1 MPRAR
6 KQQNAFNDWEL
17 VNVRPEFQI
26 IEHVKVL
33 RAKNKLTFEQL
44 FYEILAKNVK
54 ISFSQ
59 DDENDCVIVSV
70 TPKGSKWE
78 DLRTTF
84 VFRSTTIEVLF
95 WIILYYAVEDA
106 WGALAK
112 RPNTEY
118 WNL

>member
-1 MPRAR
+1 MPRAK
-6 KQQNAFNDWEL
+6 KQQNAFNNWEL
-17 VNVRPEFQI
+17 VNIRPEFQT
-26 IEHVKVL
+26 IEHVKAW
-33 RAKNKLTFEQL
+33 RTKNKLTFEQL
-44 FYEILAKNVK
+44 FYEILTKDVK

-59 DDENDCVIVSV
+59 DDENDCIILSA
-70 TPKGSKWE
+70 TPKGVKWE

-84 VFRSTTIEVLF
+84 VFRSNTVEVLL
-95 WIILYYAVEDA
+95 WVVLYYAVEDA